1 MWEEWEEEEENN
13 YLLFGNLGEEQRE
26 VVLLIILLQNKLLKT
41 FDGIECF
48 YRLEFIKRILLI
60 NPAFPINESILE
72 ELEKAESIFNK

>member
-1 MWEEWEEEEENN
+1 MWEEEVGNC
-13 YLLFGNLGEEQRE
+13 LMFKNLGEEQRE
-26 VVLLIILLQNKLLKT
+26 IISRIILLQNKLLKT